1 MGLHKAGGI
10 QLRPA
15 FAQQGTNFKETV
27 AHPLVSK
34 EHDTA
39 K

>member
-10 QLRPA
+10 QLHPA

-27 AHPLVSK
+27 SPLVSK